1 VVGAGMNDQ
10 VSVEQDV
17 SNGILSEHAL
27 DSTAHDLVWVALHE
41 LSHGYFLKVA
51 HVASVV
57 AVYFLIHLVP
67 SDLHLG
73 GIHYDALISHVEA
86 VVGIPGL
93 VLAADEYSDHLCH
106 ATERHFLGIKKVP
119 CLPSMMD
126 GHISRLWGL
135 TRHYAVHVSVEQVIR
150 HLHGLL
156 TDVGV
161 ELHLSEFGLRHEP
174 LGDLTRL
181 RLLGNRVS
189 LLVAEEGREFQGLI
203 PRRGDR
209 RFLEVPSRAG
219 QDRVVLTFLVVCG
232 EEPRVEVAHQE
243 TMPLDRRS
251 QLEA

>member
-1 VVGAGMNDQ
+1 M
-10 VSVEQDV
+10 
-17 SNGILSEHAL
+17 
-27 DSTAHDLVWVALHE
+27 ALHE

-51 HVASVV
+51 HVACVV
-57 AVYFLIHLVP
+57 AVDLLIHLVP

-73 GIHYDALISHVEA
+73 GIHDDALISHIEA
-86 VVGIPGL
+86 VVGIAGL
-93 VLAADEYSDHLCH
+93 VLAADENSDHLSH
-106 ATERHFLGIKKVP
+106 ATKRHFLGIKKVP

-126 GHISRLWGL
+126 GYICRLWGL
-135 TRHYAVHVSVEQVIR
+135 TRHYAVHVSVEQVIGY
-150 HLHGLL
+150 LHGLL

-161 ELHLSEFGLRHEP
+161 ELHLSELGFGHKS

-203 PRRGDR
+203 PRRGNR
-209 RFLEVPSRAG
+209 RLLEVPSFAG
-219 QDRVVLTFLVVCG
+219 QDRVVLAFLVVCG

-243 TMPLDRRS
+243 TLPVDRRS